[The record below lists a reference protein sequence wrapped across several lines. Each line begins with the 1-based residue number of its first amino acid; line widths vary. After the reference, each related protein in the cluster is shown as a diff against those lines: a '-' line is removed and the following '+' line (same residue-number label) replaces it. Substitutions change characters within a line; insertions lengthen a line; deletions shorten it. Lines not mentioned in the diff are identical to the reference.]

1 MHHRRHDGYA
11 PQASYAPQAT
21 RRFRVTSGS
30 SHRKTGENTETS
42 RPRDRW
48 QGGADLGTCG
58 CSSTKE
64 DTGNWAQTRHRKRID
79 EANYRDGGTPSPS
92 LIAKRRRR
100 NHKVDQPMD
109 AGGPLARRR
118 TSRSWRGASVR
129 RKTHVST
136 RRTGYADEADCT
148 VVTSD

>member
-1 MHHRRHDGYA
+1 MHHRRHDGLELL
-11 PQASYAPQAT
+11 PGLPIT
-21 RRFRVTSGS
+21 RQERIRRRQDQETD
-30 SHRKTGENTETS
+30 GEEEQIST
-42 RPRDRW
+42 
-48 QGGADLGTCG
+48 GTCG

-64 DTGNWAQTRHRKRID
+64 DTGNWVQTRHRKRID

-109 AGGPLARRR
+109 AGRPLARRR